1 MDLFDVRNY
10 QYTLPEE
17 LIAAEPLQQRDR
29 SRLLV
34 VNRKSQTWE
43 HRIFSEI
50 PSILDPGTVL
60 VANNTRV
67 IRARLLGE
75 REGTGGK
82 VEFFMLRRAEPG
94 CWSGLMKT
102 GARVVPGFRFRIPD
116 REGGW
121 VEGEVT
127 GREES
132 PAGVILTARFS
143 RDPVEA
149 DIGEVPLPPYIVA
162 KRKEWGPE
170 ELETYNTVFGT
181 QAGSVAA
188 PTAGRHFTPELIN
201 GLKAAGMDWQELTLH
216 VGIGTFKPVSVPDV
230 RDHVMHAEPVAIST
244 DVAGMLN
251 ASKRA
256 GKTVLAVGTTTTRA
270 LEGRS
275 VAGPKGFELV
285 PGVSDVNLFIHPGA
299 DYEWKFI
306 DAMITNFHLPG
317 STLLMMIASFIGD
330 LGFTRRVYEEA
341 VRERYRFYSYG
352 DAMLILDR

>member
-1 MDLFDVRNY
+1 MNLFDIRNY
-10 QYTLPEE
+10 QYTLPDE
-17 LIAAEPLQQRDR
+17 LIAAKPLEQRDH

-34 VNRKSQTWE
+34 VNRKSRTWE
-43 HRIFSEI
+43 HRRFNEI
-50 PSILDPGTVL
+50 PEILDPGTVI
-60 VANNTRV
+60 VANNTKV

-82 VEFFMLRRAEPG
+82 VEFFILRRVDSA
-94 CWSGLMKT
+94 CWEGLMKT
-102 GARVVPGFRFRIPD
+102 GARVVPGFQFKIPD

-121 VEGEVT
+121 VRAEVIR
-127 GREES
+127 REES
-132 PAGVILTARFS
+132 PAGVILTAKFS

-162 KRKEWGPE
+162 KRKEWGPG

-188 PTAGRHFTPELIN
+188 PTAGRHFTPELITR
-201 GLKAAGMDWQELTLH
+201 LKAGGMDWQELTLH
-216 VGIGTFKPVSVPDV
+216 VGIGTFKPVSASDV
-230 RDHVMHAEPVAIST
+230 RDHVMHAEPVEIST
-244 DVAGMLN
+244 KVAESMN

-256 GKTVLAVGTTTTRA
+256 GRTVLAVGTTTTRA

-275 VAGPKGFELV
+275 APGERGFELV

-299 DYEWKFI
+299 GYEWKFT

-317 STLLMMIASFIGD
+317 STLIMMIASFIGD
-330 LGFTRRVYEEA
+330 LRFTLGLYDEA

>member
-10 QYTLPEE
+10 QYALPDE

-34 VNRKSQTWE
+34 VNRKSRTWE
-43 HRIFSEI
+43 HRIFSDLPE
-50 PSILDPGTVL
+50 ILDPGTVI

-75 REGTGGK
+75 REDTGGK
-82 VEFFMLRRAEPG
+82 VEFFMLRRIESA
-94 CWSGLMKT
+94 CWEGLMKT
-102 GARVVPGFRFRIPD
+102 GARVVPGFQFKIPD

-121 VEGEVT
+121 VRAEVIR
-127 GREES
+127 REES
-132 PAGVILTARFS
+132 PAGVILTAKFS

-188 PTAGRHFTPELIN
+188 PTAGRHFTPELIAR
-201 GLKAAGMDWQELTLH
+201 LKAGGLDWQELTLH
-216 VGIGTFKPVSVPDV
+216 VGIGTFKPVSVADV
-230 RDHVMHAEPVAIST
+230 RDHVMHAEPVEITSK
-244 DVAGMLN
+244 VAETLN

-256 GKTVLAVGTTTTRA
+256 GRTVLAVGTTTTRA

-275 VAGPKGFELV
+275 VPGDTGFDLV
-285 PGVSDVNLFIHPGA
+285 PGVSDVNLFIHPGSGYA
-299 DYEWKFI
+299 WKFV

-317 STLLMMIASFIGD
+317 STLIMMIASFIGD
-330 LGFTRRVYEEA
+330 LGFTLRVYEEA

>member
-10 QYTLPEE
+10 QYSLPEE
-17 LIAAEPLQQRDR
+17 LIAAEPLEQRDR

-34 VNRKSQTWE
+34 VNRNSRTWE
-43 HRIFSEI
+43 HRVFNEI
-50 PSILDPGTVL
+50 PEILDPGTVI

-75 REGTGGK
+75 REETGGK
-82 VEFFMLRRAEPG
+82 VEFFMLRRIEVA
-94 CWSGLMKT
+94 CWAGLMKT

-121 VEGEVT
+121 VRAEVIR
-127 GREES
+127 REES

-162 KRKEWGPE
+162 KRKDWGPE
-170 ELETYNTVFGT
+170 ELDTYNTVFGSET
-181 QAGSVAA
+181 GSVAA
-188 PTAGRHFTPELIN
+188 PTAGRHFTPDLITRLRSR
-201 GLKAAGMDWQELTLH
+201 GLDWQELTLH
-216 VGIGTFKPVSVPDV
+216 VGIGTFKPVSVADV
-230 RDHVMHAEPVAIST
+230 RDHVMHAEPVEIT
-244 DVAGMLN
+244 PTVADSLN
-251 ASKRA
+251 AAKSA
-256 GKTVLAVGTTTTRA
+256 GKKILAVGTTTTRA

-275 VAGPKGFELV
+275 APGAGRFEVAH
-285 PGVSDVNLFIHPGA
+285 GVSDVNLFIHPGA
-299 DYEWKFI
+299 GYEWKFT

-317 STLLMMIASFIGD
+317 STLIMMVASFIGD
-330 LGFTRRVYEEA
+330 LGFTLRIYEEA

>member
-10 QYTLPEE
+10 QFTLPEE
-17 LIAAEPLQQRDR
+17 LIAAEPLAQRDR

-34 VNRKSQTWE
+34 VNRKSRTWE
-43 HRIFSEI
+43 HRIFSDLPE
-50 PSILDPGTVL
+50 ILDPGTVL

-82 VEFFMLRRAEPG
+82 VEFFMLRKVDSA
-94 CWSGLMKT
+94 CWTGLMKT

-116 REGGW
+116 RHGGW
-121 VEGEVT
+121 VAGEVI

-132 PAGVILTARFS
+132 PAGVILTAKFS

-162 KRKEWGPE
+162 KRKDWGPE

-181 QAGSVAA
+181 QSGSVAA
-188 PTAGRHFTPELIN
+188 PTAGRHFTPELIASLRS
-201 GLKAAGMDWQELTLH
+201 GRMDWQELTLH

-230 RDHVMHAEPVAIST
+230 RDHLMHAEPVQISSE
-244 DVAGMLN
+244 VAASLN

-256 GKTVLAVGTTTTRA
+256 GKTILAVGTTTTRA

-275 VAGPKGFELV
+275 VPGSAGFELV
-285 PGVSDVNLFIHPGA
+285 SGMSDVNLFIHPGA
-299 DYEWKFI
+299 GYEWKFT

-317 STLLMMIASFIGD
+317 STLLMMIASRIGD
-330 LGFTRRVYEEA
+330 LGFTLRVYEEA

>member
-10 QYTLPEE
+10 QYTLPDE

-34 VNRKSQTWE
+34 VNRRSRTWE

-50 PSILDPGTVL
+50 PTILDPGTVL

-75 REGTGGK
+75 REATGGK
-82 VEFFMLRRAEPG
+82 VEFFMLRRVESG
-94 CWSGLMKT
+94 CWEGLMKT
-102 GARVVPGFRFRIPD
+102 GARVVPGFQFRIPD
-116 REGGW
+116 REGNW
-121 VEGEVT
+121 VRAEVIR
-127 GREES
+127 REDS
-132 PAGVILTARFS
+132 PAGVILTAKFS
-143 RDPVEA
+143 RDPVDA

-188 PTAGRHFTPELIN
+188 PTAGRHFTPELIT
-201 GLKAAGMDWQELTLH
+201 GLKVAGMDWQELTLH

-230 RDHVMHAEPVAIST
+230 RDHVMHAEPVEITSK
-244 DVAGMLN
+244 VAETLN

-256 GKTVLAVGTTTTRA
+256 GRTVLAVGTTTTRA

-275 VAGPKGFELV
+275 VPGSKGFDLI
-285 PGVSDVNLFIHPGA
+285 PGTSDVNLFIHPGA
-299 DYEWKFI
+299 AYEWKFV

-317 STLLMMIASFIGD
+317 STLLMMVASFIGD
-330 LGFTRRVYEEA
+330 LGFTLRVYEEA
-341 VRERYRFYSYG
+341 VQERYRFYSYG
-352 DAMLILDR
+352 DAMLVLDR